1 MYSQQLKKS
10 SLKTAIDHLGN
21 YFFLVMQVFNK
32 RYKIEKSLWTMLIL
46 YFSQYNDL
54 LIEEFGMLE
63 NFSEKFPLFIQNI
76 LNVFNSKTIK
86 KDHHQITRQHSNQS
100 VALLRRDCQD
110 LYHMLEINSDN
121 FTNNRRLAT
130 HFFLEK
136 EVMSKSINYSI
147 I

>member
-1 MYSQQLKKS
+1 
-10 SLKTAIDHLGN
+10 
-21 YFFLVMQVFNK
+21 
-32 RYKIEKSLWTMLIL
+32 MLIL

-136 EVMSKSINYSI
+136 EVMSKSKKIT
-147 I
+147 